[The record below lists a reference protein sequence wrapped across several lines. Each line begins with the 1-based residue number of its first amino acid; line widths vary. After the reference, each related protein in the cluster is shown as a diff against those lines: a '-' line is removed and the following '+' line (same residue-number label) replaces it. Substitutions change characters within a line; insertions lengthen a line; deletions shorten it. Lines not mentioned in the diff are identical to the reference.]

1 MATLAHWFY
10 NTESGEL
17 TQSTNSVTG
26 FFTSLG
32 FTTAGLFGGAGW
44 HELNIPGNATEAA
57 AAAEA
62 AREFPKGTAPTTSV
76 ATGVANAATQETGVS
91 LTGLAA
97 IGDFFGRLTEGATW
111 IRVLELV
118 LGVGLVMVGL
128 AHAAAGTPA
137 GRAAKHVAAVA
148 AL

>member
-32 FTTAGLFGGAGW
+32 FATAGLFGGAGW
-44 HELNIPGNATEAA
+44 HELNISGTATEAQA
-57 AAAEA
+57 QAEA
-62 AREFPKGTAPTTSV
+62 LKEFPKGTAPTTSV
-76 ATGVANAATQETGVS
+76 GTGVSNAVTQETG
-91 LTGLAA
+91 LTGLAS
-97 IGDFFGRLTEGATW
+97 IGDFFGRLTEANTW
-111 IRVLELV
+111 IRALELI
-118 LGVGLVMVGL
+118 LGVGLVIVGI

-137 GRAAKHVAAVA
+137 GRAAKRVAVKA